1 MNSYQLKTTKGKPII
16 SNVGLPIYTL
26 PIDLRLKNV
35 KKALGFNKPQSTDDR
50 WNRIINEF
58 KTIKL

>member
-1 MNSYQLKTTKGKPII
+1 MNNYQLKTTKGKPII
-16 SNVGLPIYTL
+16 NTIGLPIYTL